1 MMGVELIDNFI
12 AKEGMDMNILLLA
25 GSNRQD
31 ASSTKLLRYMERRVQ
46 ARGYA
51 ATLFDLRETPVPFY
65 SADEEIAHPNVRRLL
80 ASVGEADGIVI
91 ATPEYHGSV
100 SGVLKNALDYLHADV
115 AGGKPVLSVS
125 ASGGPVGVSSLTQ
138 LQGIVRNLHGI
149 NCPEWI
155 SIGGDQQRFE
165 ADGSPANAQTR
176 TRVERALESFVAL
189 TRALSAV
196 PAR

>member
-1 MMGVELIDNFI
+1 
-12 AKEGMDMNILLLA
+12 MNIILLA

-31 ASSTKLLRYMERRVQ
+31 ASSTKLLRYMEKKLQ
-46 ARGYA
+46 ARGYSV
-51 ATLFDLRETPVPFY
+51 TLFDLWESPVPYY
-65 SADEEIAHPNVRRLL
+65 SPDEESAHPNVQRLT
-80 ASVGEADGIVI
+80 AEVDRADGLVI

-100 SGVLKNALDYLHADV
+100 SGVLKNALDYLHDGV
-115 AGGKPVLSVS
+115 VGGKPVLSVS
-125 ASGGPVGVSSLTQ
+125 AAGGPVGVGSLTQ

-155 SIGGDQQRFE
+155 SLGGDQQRFE

-176 TRVERALESFVAL
+176 TRVERALKSFVAL
-189 TRALSAV
+189 TGALSAV